1 LLIFFKGE
9 VNIMTSST
17 KNRILDAAN
26 KVIEKKGLNCFTLDE
41 VAKEADIS
49 KGGLLHHYP
58 SKDKLIKGLIENYID
73 LLQSRISERE
83 KILSEASPCNWLL
96 SFIYEQFNQC
106 KLDTNTMYGLLAAAA
121 SNHDLLNPVL
131 EKRKERFDKIN
142 ECKDPIMALV
152 ISFACDGIAFSN
164 LLGLEVLPEDAKAK
178 LMDRLITLSKE
189 CY

>member
-1 LLIFFKGE
+1 M
-9 VNIMTSST
+9 NNST
-17 KNRILDAAN
+17 KKRILDAAN
-26 KVIEKKGLNCFTLDE
+26 KVIAEKGLNCFTLDE

-83 KILSEASPCNWLL
+83 KTLSEASPCNWLM

-106 KLDTNTMYGLLAAAA
+106 KLDINTMYGLLAAVA
-121 SNHDLLNPVL
+121 SNQDLLNPVL
-131 EKRKERFDKIN
+131 ERRKDWFEKIN

-164 LLGLEVLPEDAKAK
+164 LLGLEVFPEDTKAK
-178 LMDRLITLSKE
+178 LMERLINLSKE

>member
-1 LLIFFKGE
+1 M
-9 VNIMTSST
+9 NNST
-17 KNRILDAAN
+17 KSRILDAAN

-58 SKDKLIKGLIENYID
+58 SKDKLIEGLIENYLD

-83 KILSEASPCNWLL
+83 KTLSEVSPCNCLL

-106 KLDTNTMYGLLAAAA
+106 KLDTNTMYGLLAAVA
-121 SNHDLLNPVL
+121 SNQELLNPVL
-131 EKRKERFDKIN
+131 EKRKERFEKIT
-142 ECKDPIMALV
+142 ECKDPIMALI
-152 ISFACDGIAFSN
+152 ISFACDGMAFSN
-164 LLGLEVLPEDAKAK
+164 LLGLEVLPEDTKAK
-178 LMDRLITLSKE
+178 LMERLINLSKE